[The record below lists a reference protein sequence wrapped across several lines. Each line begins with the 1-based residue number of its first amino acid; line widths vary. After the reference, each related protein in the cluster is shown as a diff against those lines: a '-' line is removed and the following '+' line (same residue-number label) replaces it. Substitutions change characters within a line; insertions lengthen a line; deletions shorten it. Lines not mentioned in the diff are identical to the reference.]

1 MEQQLKE
8 KFLNYF
14 PGNNDEVRLFF
25 APGRVN
31 LIGEHTDYNGGYVFP
46 AALSIGT
53 YMAVRK
59 RQDGIYR
66 LKSENFPLEVTVDAN
81 EPIVFS
87 GDDDWANYPKGILL
101 QLQKSGIS
109 ISGADVLFD
118 GNIPNGA
125 GLSSSASIGMVSA
138 FAFSAIENREVEMLE
153 LAKLCQRMENE
164 FIGVNSGIMDQFAVG
179 FGKRNEAVFLN
190 CQTYE
195 FEMIPLEIEG
205 YKLVITNTNKRRGL
219 ADSKYNERR
228 TQCEQGLGVIQQ
240 HLKDIEILGEL
251 TPLQFK
257 KVEQYLEDETI
268 RRRVRHVVTEDD
280 RVQKAVAA
288 LENRDITAF
297 GLYMKES
304 HVSLRDDYEVTGT
317 ELDTLFDLQKEQ
329 PGCIG
334 TRMTGAGFGGCTIS
348 IVKEEEVENF
358 KENVAGRYTERTGLV
373 ADFYVCEIGDGVK
386 EFNGVKR

>member
-1 MEQQLKE
+1 MEQRLAEQ
-8 KFLNYF
+8 FQYYF
-14 PGNNDEVRLFF
+14 PGNTDEVRLFF

-31 LIGEHTDYNGGYVFP
+31 LIGEHTDYNGGFVFP

-66 LKSENFPLEVTVDAN
+66 LKSENFSQDVTVDAN
-81 EPIVFS
+81 QPIVFN
-87 GDDDWANYPKGILL
+87 DADDWANYPKGILL
-101 QLQKSGIS
+101 QLQKSRIS
-109 ISGADVLFD
+109 LSGADVFYH

-125 GLSSSASIGMVSA
+125 GLSSSASVGMVSG
-138 FAFSAIENREVEMLE
+138 FAFSAIENSEVDMLE

-195 FEMIPLEIEG
+195 YEMIPLEIEG

-228 TQCEQGLGVIQQ
+228 SQCEQGLEVIQQ
-240 HLKDIEILGEL
+240 HLKDIEALGEL
-251 TPLQFK
+251 TPLHFK
-257 KVEQYLEDETI
+257 KVEQYIEDEVI
-268 RRRVRHVVTEDD
+268 KRRVRHVVTEDD
-280 RVQKAVAA
+280 RVHKAVAA

-297 GLYMKES
+297 GLYMNES
-304 HVSLRDDYEVTGT
+304 HLSLRDDYEVTGT

-348 IVKEEEVENF
+348 IVKEEQVEDF
-358 KENVAGRYTERTGLV
+358 KENVAGRYTEKTGLV
-373 ADFYVCEIGDGVK
+373 PDFYVCEIGDGVK
-386 EFNGVKR
+386 ELNGVKR

>member
-1 MEQQLKE
+1 MEQQLAE
-8 KFLNYF
+8 QFLNYF
-14 PGNNDEVRLFF
+14 PGNTDEVRLFF

-59 RQDGIYR
+59 RQDGVYR
-66 LKSENFPLEVTVDAN
+66 LKSGNFPQEVTVDAN
-81 EPIVFS
+81 QPIVFY
-87 GDDDWANYPKGILL
+87 DADDWANYPKGILL

-109 ISGADVLFD
+109 LSGADVLYH

-138 FAFSAIENREVEMLE
+138 FAFSAVENSEIDMLE

-228 TQCEQGLGVIQQ
+228 SQCEQGLQIIQQ
-240 HLKDIEILGEL
+240 HLKDIETLGEL
-251 TPLQFK
+251 TPFQFK
-257 KVEQYLEDETI
+257 KVEQYIEDEVI
-268 RRRVRHVVTEDD
+268 RRRVRHVVTEDN

-297 GLYMKES
+297 GLYMNES
-304 HVSLRDDYEVTGT
+304 HMSLRDDYEVTGT
-317 ELDTLFDLQKEQ
+317 ELDALFDLQKEQ

-348 IVKEEEVENF
+348 IVKEEQVEDF

-373 ADFYVCEIGDGVK
+373 PDFYVCEIGDGV
-386 EFNGVKR
+386 EELNGVKR